1 MIKAEPLAVRI
12 VAALVRRGEHLATAE
27 SLTGGLI
34 GAAVTAVAGASRAYL
49 GGVVA
54 YDTGVKARLAG
65 VPQGVLDSDGPVA
78 TETALAMA
86 RGVRALT
93 GADWGIAATGVAGP
107 DPQDGHQPGEVW
119 LAVAGPDEQE
129 AAQRHQFAGDRAAVR
144 AASVTAALG
153 LLAGALGE

>member
-1 MIKAEPLAVRI
+1 
-12 VAALVRRGEHLATAE
+12 
-27 SLTGGLI
+27 
-34 GAAVTAVAGASRAYL
+34 
-49 GGVVA
+49 
-54 YDTGVKARLAG
+54 
-65 VPQGVLDSDGPVA
+65 
-78 TETALAMA
+78 MA

-93 GADWGIAATGVAGP
+93 GADWGVAATGVAGP

-129 AAQRHQFAGDRAAVR
+129 AAHGTQFAGDRAAVR